1 MDIFLL
7 AMLLGMGM
15 HLLKAR
21 YQAGRIALLSR
32 HLGQFQIEKL
42 MESLTQGYLRALG
55 EADQERRGQILSM
68 LNTAEISLA
77 EQFKRF
83 AADLARLEPLQT
95 RVSKLPIAIAYADQ
109 MFPSATFDLR
119 AVMQIHTQGI
129 EVVVSNELGR
139 SSRDK
144 AFMLTA
150 ELFLMQHSCHWF
162 CKSKTI
168 ASARLLGRH
177 QTSYEQV
184 LAAVSPTTR
193 QAYLQLLTD

>member
-1 MDIFLL
+1 MDVFLL
-7 AMLLGMGM
+7 AMLLAMGV
-15 HLLKAR
+15 HLLKVR

-32 HLGQFQIEKL
+32 YLGQYQIEKL

-55 EADQERRGQILSM
+55 ESDAERRGQILSM
-68 LNTAEISLA
+68 LNGAEVSLY
-77 EQFKRF
+77 EQFNRF
-83 AADLARLEPLQT
+83 ASDLARLTPLET
-95 RVSKLPIAIAYADQ
+95 RISKLPIAIAHADQ
-109 MFPSATFDLR
+109 MFPAATFDLR
-119 AVMQIHTQGI
+119 AVMQIHAQGI
-129 EVVVSNELGR
+129 EAVVRNEMGR
-139 SSRDK
+139 SPRDK

-184 LAAVSPTTR
+184 VAAVSPSTR
-193 QAYLQLLTD
+193 RAYLQLLAD

>member
-7 AMLLGMGM
+7 TMLLAMAA
-15 HLLKAR
+15 HLFKVR
-21 YQAGRIALLSR
+21 YQAGRIALLSS
-32 HLGQFQIEKL
+32 HLGQFQLEKL

-55 EADQERRGQILSM
+55 EADEERRGQIWSM
-68 LNTAEISLA
+68 LSTAEVSLY
-77 EQFKRF
+77 EQFNRF
-83 AADLARLEPLQT
+83 AADLARLDPLQT

-119 AVMQIHTQGI
+119 AVMKIHAQGI
-129 EVVVSNELGR
+129 EAVVRNEDRR
-139 SSRDK
+139 SPRDK

-168 ASARLLGRH
+168 ASARVIGRH

-184 LAAVSPTTR
+184 LAAVSPATR
-193 QAYLQLLTD
+193 KAYMQLLAA

>member
-1 MDIFLL
+1 MDVFLL
-7 AMLLGMGM
+7 AMLLAMGV
-15 HLLKAR
+15 HLLKVR

-32 HLGQFQIEKL
+32 YLGQYQIEKL

-55 EADQERRGQILSM
+55 EADAERRSQILSM
-68 LNTAEISLA
+68 LKGAEVSLY
-77 EQFKRF
+77 EQFNRF
-83 AADLARLEPLQT
+83 AADLAKLSDLET
-95 RVSKLPIAIAYADQ
+95 RISKLPIAIAHADQ
-109 MFPSATFDLR
+109 MVPTATVDLR
-119 AVMQIHTQGI
+119 ALMKIHAQGI
-129 EVVVSNELGR
+129 EAVVRNEMGR
-139 SSRDK
+139 SPRDK

>member
-1 MDIFLL
+1 MDVFLL
-7 AMLLGMGM
+7 AMLLAMGA
-15 HLLKAR
+15 HLLKVR

-32 HLGQFQIEKL
+32 YLGQYQIEKL

-55 EADQERRGQILSM
+55 EADAERRGQILSM
-68 LNTAEISLA
+68 LSTAEVSLY
-77 EQFKRF
+77 EQFNRF
-83 AADLARLEPLQT
+83 ATDLARLTPLET
-95 RVSKLPIAIAYADQ
+95 RVSKLPIAIAHADQ

-119 AVMQIHTQGI
+119 AVMQIHAQGI
-129 EVVVSNELGR
+129 EAVVHNELGR
-139 SSRDK
+139 SPRDK

-184 LAAVSPTTR
+184 IAAVSPSTR
-193 QAYLQLLTD
+193 RAYLQLLAD

>member
-7 AMLLGMGM
+7 EMLLGMGM

-119 AVMQIHTQGI
+119 AVMQIHAQGI
-129 EVVVSNELGR
+129 DAVVRNEAER
-139 SSRDK
+139 SPRDK
-144 AFMLTA
+144 AFTLTA

-162 CKSKTI
+162 CTSKTI
-168 ASARLLGRH
+168 ASARMIGRH
-177 QTSYEQV
+177 QTSYEQA
-184 LAAVSPTTR
+184 LAAVSPATR
-193 QAYLQLLTD
+193 KAYLQLLAA

>member
-7 AMLLGMGM
+7 TMLLAMAA
-15 HLLKAR
+15 HLFKVR
-21 YQAGRIALLSR
+21 YQAGRIALLSS

-55 EADQERRGQILSM
+55 EADEERRGQIWSM
-68 LNTAEISLA
+68 LSTAEVSLY
-77 EQFKRF
+77 EQFNRF
-83 AADLARLEPLQT
+83 AADVARLEPLQT

-119 AVMQIHTQGI
+119 AVMKIHAQGI
-129 EVVVSNELGR
+129 EAVVRNDMAR
-139 SSRDK
+139 SPRDK

-168 ASARLLGRH
+168 ASARVIGRH

-184 LAAVSPTTR
+184 LAAVSPATR
-193 QAYLQLLTD
+193 KAYMQLLAA

>member
-1 MDIFLL
+1 MDVFLL
-7 AMLLGMGM
+7 AMLLAMGM
-15 HLLKAR
+15 HLLKVR

-32 HLGQFQIEKL
+32 YLGQYQIEKL

-55 EADQERRGQILSM
+55 EADTERRSQILSM
-68 LNTAEISLA
+68 LEGAEVSLY
-77 EQFKRF
+77 EQFNRF
-83 AADLARLEPLQT
+83 AADLAKLSDLET
-95 RVSKLPIAIAYADQ
+95 RISKLPIAIAHADQ
-109 MFPSATFDLR
+109 MFPSATVDLR
-119 AVMQIHTQGI
+119 ALMKIHAQGI
-129 EVVVSNELGR
+129 EAVVRNEMGR
-139 SSRDK
+139 SPRDK

-184 LAAVSPTTR
+184 LAAVSPATR
-193 QAYLQLLTD
+193 RAYLQLLAD

>member
-7 AMLLGMGM
+7 TMLLAMAA
-15 HLLKAR
+15 HLFKVR
-21 YQAGRIALLSR
+21 YQAGRIALLSSY
-32 HLGQFQIEKL
+32 LGQFQIEKL

-55 EADQERRGQILSM
+55 EADEERRGQIWSM
-68 LNTAEISLA
+68 LSTAEVSLY
-77 EQFKRF
+77 EQFNRF
-83 AADLARLEPLQT
+83 VADLARLDPLQT

-119 AVMQIHTQGI
+119 AVMKIHAQGI
-129 EVVVSNELGR
+129 EAVVRNEARR
-139 SSRDK
+139 SPRDK

-168 ASARLLGRH
+168 ASARVIGRH

-184 LAAVSPTTR
+184 LAAVSPATR
-193 QAYLQLLTD
+193 KAYMQLLAA

>member
-7 AMLLGMGM
+7 TMLLAMAA
-15 HLLKAR
+15 HLFKVR
-21 YQAGRIALLSR
+21 YQAGRIALLSS

-55 EADQERRGQILSM
+55 EADEERRSQIWSM
-68 LNTAEISLA
+68 LSTAEVSLY
-77 EQFKRF
+77 EQFNRF
-83 AADLARLEPLQT
+83 AADVARLEPLQT

-119 AVMQIHTQGI
+119 AVMKIHAQGI
-129 EVVVSNELGR
+129 EAVVRNDMAR
-139 SSRDK
+139 SPRDK

-168 ASARLLGRH
+168 ASARVIGRH

-184 LAAVSPTTR
+184 LAAVSPATR
-193 QAYLQLLTD
+193 KAYLQLLAA

>member
-68 LNTAEISLA
+68 LNTAEVSLS

-83 AADLARLEPLQT
+83 ATDLARLEPLQT

-109 MFPSATFDLR
+109 MFPGATFDLR
-119 AVMQIHTQGI
+119 AVMQIHAQGI
-129 EVVVSNELGR
+129 EAVVRNEAER
-139 SSRDK
+139 SPRDK
-144 AFMLTA
+144 AFTLTA

-168 ASARLLGRH
+168 ASARMIGRH
-177 QTSYEQV
+177 QTSYEQT
-184 LAAVSPTTR
+184 LAAVSPATR
-193 QAYLQLLTD
+193 KAYLQLLAA

>member
-1 MDIFLL
+1 MDFFLL
-7 AMLLGMGM
+7 VMLLGMGM
-15 HLLKAR
+15 HLFKVR
-21 YQAGRIALLSR
+21 YQAKRIALLSSY
-32 HLGQFQIEKL
+32 LGQFQIEKL

-55 EADQERRGQILSM
+55 EGDEERRGQIWSM
-68 LNTAEISLA
+68 LSTAEVSLY
-77 EQFKRF
+77 EQFNRF
-83 AADLARLEPLQT
+83 ATDLARLDPLQT

-119 AVMQIHTQGI
+119 AVMKIHAEGI
-129 EVVVSNELGR
+129 EAVVRNEAGR
-139 SSRDK
+139 SARNK

-168 ASARLLGRH
+168 ASARVIRRH

-184 LAAVSPTTR
+184 LAAVSPSTR
-193 QAYLQLLTD
+193 KAYLQLLAA

>member
-1 MDIFLL
+1 
-7 AMLLGMGM
+7 
-15 HLLKAR
+15 
-21 YQAGRIALLSR
+21 
-32 HLGQFQIEKL
+32 

-119 AVMQIHTQGI
+119 AVMQIHAQGI
-129 EVVVSNELGR
+129 DAVVRNEAER
-139 SSRDK
+139 SPRDK
-144 AFMLTA
+144 AFTLTA

-168 ASARLLGRH
+168 ASARMIGRH
-177 QTSYEQV
+177 QTSYEQA
-184 LAAVSPTTR
+184 LAAVSPSTR
-193 QAYLQLLTD
+193 SAYLQLLEA

>member
-1 MDIFLL
+1 MDVFLL
-7 AMLLGMGM
+7 AMLLAMGA
-15 HLLKAR
+15 HLLKVR

-32 HLGQFQIEKL
+32 YLGQYQIEKL

-55 EADQERRGQILSM
+55 EADAERRGQILSM
-68 LNTAEISLA
+68 LSTAEVSLY
-77 EQFKRF
+77 EQFNRF
-83 AADLARLEPLQT
+83 ATDLARLTPLET
-95 RVSKLPIAIAYADQ
+95 RVSKLPIAIAHADQ

-119 AVMQIHTQGI
+119 AVMQIHAQGI
-129 EVVVSNELGR
+129 EAVVRNELGR
-139 SSRDK
+139 SPRDK

-184 LAAVSPTTR
+184 IAAVSPSTR
-193 QAYLQLLTD
+193 RAYLQLLAD

>member
-1 MDIFLL
+1 MDVFLL

-15 HLLKAR
+15 HFFKVR

-32 HLGQFQIEKL
+32 YLGQYQIEKL

-55 EADQERRGQILSM
+55 ESDAERRSQILSM
-68 LNTAEISLA
+68 LNGAEVSLY
-77 EQFKRF
+77 EQFNRF
-83 AADLARLEPLQT
+83 ASDLARLTPLET
-95 RVSKLPIAIAYADQ
+95 RISKLPIAIAHADQ
-109 MFPSATFDLR
+109 MFPAATFDLR
-119 AVMQIHTQGI
+119 AVMQIHAQGI
-129 EVVVSNELGR
+129 EAVVRNELGR
-139 SSRDK
+139 SPRDK

-150 ELFLMQHSCHWF
+150 ELLLMQHSCHWF

-184 LAAVSPTTR
+184 LAAVSPATR
-193 QAYLQLLTD
+193 RAYLQLLAD

>member
-7 AMLLGMGM
+7 MMLLGVGL

-21 YQAGRIALLSR
+21 YQAGRIALLSS

-55 EADQERRGQILSM
+55 EADAERRGQIWSM
-68 LNTAEISLA
+68 LSTAEVSLY
-77 EQFKRF
+77 EQFNRF
-83 AADLARLEPLQT
+83 AADLARLDPLQM

-109 MFPSATFDLR
+109 LFPSATFDLR
-119 AVMQIHTQGI
+119 AVMQIHARGI
-129 EVVVSNELGR
+129 EAVVRNEAER
-139 SSRDK
+139 SPRDK

-162 CKSKTI
+162 CKSRTI
-168 ASARLLGRH
+168 ASARVLGRH

-184 LAAVSPTTR
+184 LVSVSPSTR
-193 QAYLQLLTD
+193 KAYLQLLAA